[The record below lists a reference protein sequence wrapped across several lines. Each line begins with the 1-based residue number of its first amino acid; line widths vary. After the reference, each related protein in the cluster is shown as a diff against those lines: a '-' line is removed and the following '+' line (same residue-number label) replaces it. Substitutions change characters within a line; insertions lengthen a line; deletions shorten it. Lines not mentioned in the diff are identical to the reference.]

1 MIARREFITLLSGAA
16 AAWPL
21 AARAQQSH
29 RVRRIGVLMGIAENN
44 PQSAPR
50 VRAMQEELHK
60 LGWTEGRNLQMEFR
74 WAAGDPKQVM
84 ALARELV
91 DLQPDLIIAQGAPT
105 TAALLQRTST
115 IPIVFVQVAD
125 PITSGFIQ
133 SFARPGGNATGFTN
147 FEYSTISEKWFEML
161 KQIAPRLTRVAV
173 LFNPETAAYFRHFL
187 SSMEMAGSSLGLQP
201 IPTPIRTPVDIEQTL
216 NASAL
221 EPDSALAVL
230 PDTFTGAHLVPI
242 IAGAA
247 RHRLPAIYPFRIFAE
262 SGGLISYGSEPDDLY
277 RRAVVYADRI
287 LKGSKPAD
295 LPVQA
300 PTKFELIINLKTAKA
315 LGIEI
320 PPTLLARADEV
331 IE

>member
-1 MIARREFITLLSGAA
+1 MIGRGTWEGAHAGMRRREFVSLLGGA

-50 VRAMQEELHK
+50 VKAMQEELHK

-125 PITSGFIQ
+125 PIHLWIH
-133 SFARPGGNATGFTN
+133 
-147 FEYSTISEKWFEML
+147 SEL
-161 KQIAPRLTRVAV
+161 R
-173 LFNPETAAYFRHFL
+173 
-187 SSMEMAGSSLGLQP
+187 
-201 IPTPIRTPVDIEQTL
+201 QTWRER
-216 NASAL
+216 N
-221 EPDSALAVL
+221 
-230 PDTFTGAHLVPI
+230 
-242 IAGAA
+242 
-247 RHRLPAIYPFRIFAE
+247 RIYEF
-262 SGGLISYGSEPDDLY
+262 
-277 RRAVVYADRI
+277 
-287 LKGSKPAD
+287 
-295 LPVQA
+295 
-300 PTKFELIINLKTAKA
+300 
-315 LGIEI
+315 
-320 PPTLLARADEV
+320 
-331 IE
+331 

>member
-161 KQIAPRLTRVAV
+161 KQIAPRLTQVAV

-230 PDTFTGAHLVPI
+230 PDIFTGAHLVPI

>member
-201 IPTPIRTPVDIEQTL
+201 IPTLDSGPLSTL
-216 NASAL
+216 TNSQRIG
-221 EPDSALAVL
+221 V
-230 PDTFTGAHLVPI
+230 GA
-242 IAGAA
+242 
-247 RHRLPAIYPFRIFAE
+247 
-262 SGGLISYGSEPDDLY
+262 
-277 RRAVVYADRI
+277 
-287 LKGSKPAD
+287 
-295 LPVQA
+295 
-300 PTKFELIINLKTAKA
+300 
-315 LGIEI
+315 
-320 PPTLLARADEV
+320 
-331 IE
+331 

>member
-1 MIARREFITLLSGAA
+1 MRRREVITLLGGMV
-16 AAWPL
+16 AWPF
-21 AARAQQSH
+21 AVRAQQGE
-29 RVRRIGVLMGIAENN
+29 RIRKIGVLMGIAESN

-50 VRAMQEELHK
+50 VKGMREELRQ
-60 LGWTEGRNLQMEFR
+60 LGWTEGHNLQMDFR

-91 DLQPDLIIAQGAPT
+91 DRQPDLIIAQGTPT
-105 TAALLQRTST
+105 TAALLQQTST

-147 FEYSTISEKWFEML
+147 FEYSTIAEKWLELL

-173 LFNPETAAYFRHFL
+173 LFNPETAAHSRHFL
-187 SSMEMAGSSLGLQP
+187 SSMEVAGSSLGLQP
-201 IPTPIRTPVDIEQTL
+201 IPTPIRTPVDIEQAL
-216 NASAL
+216 NASVR
-221 EPDSALAVL
+221 ESDSALAVL
-230 PDTFTGAHLVPI
+230 PDIFTGAHLVPI

-247 RHRLPAIYPFRIFAE
+247 RHRLPAMYPFRIFAE

-277 RRAVVYADRI
+277 RRAVGYADRI

-300 PTKFELIINLKTAKA
+300 PTKFELVINLKTAKT

-320 PPTLLARADEV
+320 PPSLLARADEV

>member
-1 MIARREFITLLSGAA
+1 MRRREFITLLRGMVV
-16 AAWPL
+16 WPF
-21 AARAQQSH
+21 AVRAQQGE
-29 RVRRIGVLMGIAENN
+29 RIRKIGVLMGIAESN

-50 VRAMQEELHK
+50 VKGMREELRQ
-60 LGWTEGRNLQMEFR
+60 LGWTEGHNLQMDFR

-91 DLQPDLIIAQGAPT
+91 DRQPDLIIAQGTPT
-105 TAALLQRTST
+105 TAALLQQTST

-147 FEYSTISEKWFEML
+147 FEYSTIAEKWLEML

-173 LFNPETAAYFRHFL
+173 LFNPETAAYSRHFL
-187 SSMEMAGSSLGLQP
+187 SSMEVAGSSLGLQP
-201 IPTPIRTPVDIEQTL
+201 IPTPIRTPVDIEQAL
-216 NASAL
+216 NASVR
-221 EPDSALAVL
+221 ESDSALAVL
-230 PDTFTGAHLVPI
+230 PDIFTGAHLVPI

-247 RHRLPAIYPFRIFAE
+247 RHRLPAMYPFRIFAE

-277 RRAVVYADRI
+277 RRAVGYADRI

-300 PTKFELIINLKTAKA
+300 PTKFELVINLKTAKT
-315 LGIEI
+315 LGLTV

>member
-230 PDTFTGAHLVPI
+230 PDIFTGAHLVPI